1 MRTNKFKLMGLL
13 LCFMAASAMVSCTD
27 DNNENGTVSASI
39 VGTWGCVHSYL
50 HYWGTDY
57 QGNDYDEERTDS
69 YKGNVVNFKDDGSY
83 TASKSWSMHFDDD
96 GGTWMIDGNSLIVDR
111 EACDIQT
118 LNSTTLKLH
127 WYEPAVEGYETEHEE
142 WTLEFKRQ

>member
-1 MRTNKFKLMGLL
+1 ML
-13 LCFMAASAMVSCTD
+13 LCIAALGMMTSCSKD
-27 DNNENGTVSASI
+27 DTTENGSASI
-39 VGTWGCVHSYL
+39 IGTWGCVHSYL

-57 QGNDYDEERTDS
+57 QGEDYDEERTDS
-69 YKGNVVNFKDDGSY
+69 YKGNVVSFKNDGSY